1 MLNDLGILMKMF
13 PFQGLTERWTWA
25 ADFWGAE
32 NRGFCCANSGF
43 LILGAEHKN
52 RLVST

>member
-1 MLNDLGILMKMF
+1 MLNDLGILTKMVSLKG
-13 PFQGLTERWTWA
+13 GLWPRT
-25 ADFWGAE
+25 FGGAE
-32 NRGFCCANSGF
+32 NRGFCCVNSGF